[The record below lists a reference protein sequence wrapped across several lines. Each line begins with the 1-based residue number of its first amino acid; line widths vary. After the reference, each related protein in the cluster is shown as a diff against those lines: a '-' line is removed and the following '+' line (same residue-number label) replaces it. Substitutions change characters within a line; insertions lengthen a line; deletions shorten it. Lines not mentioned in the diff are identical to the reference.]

1 MYFNLFTFQDSKSE
15 VKTTKKPEV
24 WERSIGSLSSK
35 QKLSGLVVKK
45 KTNLPSMSVASKTSS
60 QESNIENKP
69 DSKPSLQDRFTDEE
83 NSSANQSSV
92 LSDNSIQSA
101 NQMSLPSGS
110 KDGNHSVTVIK
121 EDTDD
126 SVDKKKQE
134 KKSQIDNSATVVTG
148 KVGAGGLGTGGLG
161 LLGAYSD
168 SESNESD

>member
-1 MYFNLFTFQDSKSE
+1 M
-15 VKTTKKPEV
+15 KTAKKPEV

-60 QESNIENKP
+60 QESNSNTENKP
-69 DSKPSLQDRFTDEE
+69 DSKTSLQEKLTDEE
-83 NSSANQSSV
+83 NASANQSSV
-92 LSDNSIQSA
+92 LSDNSVQSA

-110 KDGNHSVTVIK
+110 KDGNDSVNVIK

-148 KVGAGGLGTGGLG
+148 KVGASGLGSGGLG

>member
-1 MYFNLFTFQDSKSE
+1 M
-15 VKTTKKPEV
+15 
-24 WERSIGSLSSK
+24 SSK

-60 QESNIENKP
+60 QEANSNTENKP
-69 DSKPSLQDRFTDEE
+69 DSKTSLQEKLTYEE
-83 NSSANQSSV
+83 NSANQSSV

-110 KDGNHSVTVIK
+110 KDGNYSVTVIK
-121 EDTDD
+121 EGTDD

-134 KKSQIDNSATVVTG
+134 KQSPIDNSAAVVTG
-148 KVGAGGLGTGGLG
+148 KVGASGIGSGGLG

-168 SESNESD
+168 SESNESDWNQEPWKMEIS

>member
-1 MYFNLFTFQDSKSE
+1 MYFHLYTFQDSKSE
-15 VKTTKKPEV
+15 VKTAKKPEV

-60 QESNIENKP
+60 QESNSNTENKP
-69 DSKPSLQDRFTDEE
+69 DSKTSMQEKITDEE

-110 KDGNHSVTVIK
+110 KDGNYSVTVIK

-126 SVDKKKQE
+126 SVDKKEQE
-134 KKSQIDNSATVVTG
+134 KKSQIDNSVTVVTG
-148 KVGAGGLGTGGLG
+148 KVGASGGLG

>member
-1 MYFNLFTFQDSKSE
+1 M
-15 VKTTKKPEV
+15 KTAKKPEV

-60 QESNIENKP
+60 QESNSITENKP
-69 DSKPSLQDRFTDEE
+69 DSKAILQDKFKDE

-110 KDGNHSVTVIK
+110 KDGNYSVTVIK
-121 EDTDD
+121 EDADD

-134 KKSQIDNSATVVTG
+134 KQSQIDNSATVVTG
-148 KVGAGGLGTGGLG
+148 KVGTSGLGSGGLG